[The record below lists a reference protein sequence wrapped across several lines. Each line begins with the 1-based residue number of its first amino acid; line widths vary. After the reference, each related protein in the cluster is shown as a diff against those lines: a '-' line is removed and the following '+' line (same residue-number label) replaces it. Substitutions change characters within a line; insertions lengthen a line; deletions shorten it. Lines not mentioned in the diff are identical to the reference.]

1 MTRRPTPR
9 LRSKRKEAT
18 ERRRILAMQA
28 TTAVASGAAVALAFP
43 PLSLWPLAF
52 VGLGP
57 LIAVCLGAST
67 VRACAVGLIAGSVSQ
82 IVAMPWVLTSV
93 ARLQD
98 ISVAAALI
106 PFALFVVWQSA
117 PWALFGGLVALM
129 REAPGRT
136 RALSI
141 AGAWVVLE
149 RLWPAIIPWQL
160 ADALGP
166 ATYIR
171 QGADILGV
179 YGLGFLLVTS
189 NAVVADGIMRVIAPR
204 RGDIRSQR
212 STVATLAAIPGALL
226 LYGILAGPHE
236 FEQGPA
242 QRIALIQAGSSA
254 GHGDITAANDEIW
267 SAYTG
272 LTREVLRI
280 DPLVDLVVWPE
291 TVLRV
296 SVADDPAWR
305 RRVEAFVREL
315 GRPLLFGALEPAF
328 PGEHN
333 VALLVDPYPRSE
345 PRARFA
351 APPWQSYRKRRLL
364 RFGEYIPGPRWL
376 IPGWVTTGTFVPGES
391 EPVLYL
397 PNIPI
402 DAATQVPIGIA
413 ICSEALDP
421 GAYRNAASDGAQIL
435 VNLSDDGWFDG
446 AEPRQHLNAVRL
458 RAIEQG
464 RWLIRVS
471 GTGKSAVIDPSGR
484 VVVALNP
491 SSEAAEVVRVSQ
503 RVSQTVYGHLGDT
516 PWVAISALAV
526 GAGLLAPL
534 SAAAAIFRRRIALRG

>member
-1 MTRRPTPR
+1 
-9 LRSKRKEAT
+9 
-18 ERRRILAMQA
+18 MQA

-106 PFALFVVWQSA
+106 PFALFVVWQAA
-117 PWALFGGLVALM
+117 PWALFGGLVASM
-129 REAPGRT
+129 REATGRM
-136 RALSI
+136 RVLSI

-149 RLWPAIIPWQL
+149 RLSPAIIPWQL

-189 NAVVADGIMRVIAPR
+189 NAVVADGIVRSVAPL
-204 RGDIRSQR
+204 RGGSRSQR

-254 GHGDITAANDEIW
+254 GRGDITAANDEIW
-267 SAYTG
+267 SAYTR
-272 LTREVLRI
+272 LTREVLRL

-345 PRARFA
+345 PQARFA

-397 PNIPI
+397 PMRPVG
-402 DAATQVPIGIA
+402 AATQVPLGMA
-413 ICSEALDP
+413 ICSEALYP
-421 GAYRNAASDGAQIL
+421 GAYRQALSQGAQIL
-435 VNLSDDGWFDG
+435 VNLSDDGWFGG
-446 AEPRQHLNAVRL
+446 AEPQQHLNAVRM
-458 RAIEQG
+458 RAVEQG
-464 RWLIRVS
+464 RWLVRIS
-471 GTGKSAVIDPSGR
+471 GTGVSAVIDPRGQI
-484 VVVALNP
+484 VAALSP
-491 SSEAAEVVRVSQ
+491 GSEAVEVVLIPQ
-503 RVSQTVYGHLGDT
+503 RVQRSLYAYLGDL
-516 PWVAISALAV
+516 PWLTVAAMATF
-526 GAGLLAPL
+526 AGLATRIRN
-534 SAAAAIFRRRIALRG
+534 AAATLRKRAARQRVARSRKELR